1 MRIHRLEMQAFGPF
15 ADRQK
20 IDFDELGAQGLFLL
34 NGPTGAGKTS
44 VLDAICF
51 ALYGAV
57 PGARQEARKLRSD
70 HAAPGVPPEVVLE
83 FSAGPRRFTVVRSPQ
98 WERPAKRAG
107 SARGT
112 VTEQAKT
119 LLSEQVDGE
128 WVQKTARNDEAA
140 AEIQQLLGMSREQFT
155 RVVMLPQGDFAAFL
169 RADVTSRA
177 ELLQRLFGTWHY
189 EEVERE
195 LKLQADDAK
204 AELAQ
209 AQTSVDLLRAQA
221 RNEAA
226 RCAKLLGREDPQELV
241 QAAAGDTDAEAADA
255 QTAAAVPPSQRAET
269 GSDWL
274 RTVRE
279 ALAGH
284 LSTLKAAQAVRT
296 VTLADAEAFLH
307 KLEARRARGLAVLQ
321 LEAEERELARRQSS
335 SLPQR
340 AALESHTRAEGLRGY
355 LDAFASAEAGA
366 GKSAAAAVEALTEL
380 RIAAGPAGLGDLV
393 PDAEYQGSG
402 SSVLPEA
409 DALQGLEERTAKE
422 TTAAENALADAE
434 RAAALDR
441 QAAGERSRET
451 SLRAEAAAA
460 EEKADELRIE
470 QESLRTDLPR
480 LRALA
485 AGTEPARRRME
496 DADKVLAAI
505 EAFTEAQAAAA
516 ASAEKAALSRQR
528 YQDAREEWQ
537 NLLQLRLDQAAAEL
551 ASSLEPGEGCP
562 VCGSEAHPSP
572 APLPEDGKFVT
583 REEES
588 AARTAARNAERSW
601 EGARTAAETDAS
613 HAAALQAQ
621 GGDSDPGESR
631 IARDQAA
638 EDLQA
643 AEEAAAIL
651 AVSEERLQEVETELG
666 RLGEKRSGLL
676 QEAAQ
681 AQARASAAQEEIEE
695 LARRGSAEL
704 TETAELSDRLERLR
718 TVRRLTASAK
728 TGLQGFQ
735 QAAVFREEAEASL
748 AHALDG
754 TEFADAA
761 AARKALLP
769 ADEAGALRRE
779 LEALDAQ
786 AARLALR
793 RENEDA
799 LAALDSDG
807 TPEQI
812 PDEED
817 VAEASEAAGAARRA
831 VSDGAVQ
838 IGQLEG
844 SAGTLEELGAQ
855 LAVAEE
861 ELQPL
866 HSRHELLQSLSDTAR
881 GNGEN
886 NYRMALSTYVLA
898 ARLEQVAAAATERL
912 AAMTAGRYSL
922 VHDDSRSGNRRA
934 GLGLHVID
942 DWTGVR
948 RDTSTLSG
956 GESFMASLAL
966 ALGLADVVQQESGG
980 TSMETLFVDEGF
992 GSLDEE
998 ALEQVMDALEGLRD
1012 GGRVVGLV
1020 SHVAEMKLRI
1030 AAQLQITRGRNGST
1044 VRYRA
1049 AEALPA

>member
-434 RAAALDR
+434 RASALDR

-551 ASSLEPGEGCP
+551 ASSLEPGRAAPFAAVRPTRPRHRSRRTEN
-562 VCGSEAHPSP
+562 SSP
-572 APLPEDGKFVT
+572 GKKSPRPGPLPGTLNGPGK
-583 REEES
+583 
-588 AARTAARNAERSW
+588 APAR
-601 EGARTAAETDAS
+601 
-613 HAAALQAQ
+613 L
-621 GGDSDPGESR
+621 PK
-631 IARDQAA
+631 
-638 EDLQA
+638 LM
-643 AEEAAAIL
+643 
-651 AVSEERLQEVETELG
+651 
-666 RLGEKRSGLL
+666 
-676 QEAAQ
+676 
-681 AQARASAAQEEIEE
+681 
-695 LARRGSAEL
+695 
-704 TETAELSDRLERLR
+704 LR
-718 TVRRLTASAK
+718 T
-728 TGLQGFQ
+728 
-735 QAAVFREEAEASL
+735 
-748 AHALDG
+748 
-754 TEFADAA
+754 
-761 AARKALLP
+761 LP
-769 ADEAGALRRE
+769 PCR
-779 LEALDAQ
+779 
-786 AARLALR
+786 
-793 RENEDA
+793 
-799 LAALDSDG
+799 
-807 TPEQI
+807 
-812 PDEED
+812 
-817 VAEASEAAGAARRA
+817 
-831 VSDGAVQ
+831 
-838 IGQLEG
+838 
-844 SAGTLEELGAQ
+844 
-855 LAVAEE
+855 
-861 ELQPL
+861 
-866 HSRHELLQSLSDTAR
+866 
-881 GNGEN
+881 
-886 NYRMALSTYVLA
+886 
-898 ARLEQVAAAATERL
+898 
-912 AAMTAGRYSL
+912 
-922 VHDDSRSGNRRA
+922 RRA
-934 GLGLHVID
+934 GTPTPVNPALRG
-942 DWTGVR
+942 TRPPKTCGPR
-948 RDTSTLSG
+948 RKRLRSWPFPKNASRRWKPNWG
-956 GESFMASLAL
+956 GWA
-966 ALGLADVVQQESGG
+966 
-980 TSMETLFVDEGF
+980 
-992 GSLDEE
+992 
-998 ALEQVMDALEGLRD
+998 
-1012 GGRVVGLV
+1012 
-1020 SHVAEMKLRI
+1020 
-1030 AAQLQITRGRNGST
+1030 RNGPASCRKPPRRRP
-1044 VRYRA
+1044 VPRRLRKKSKS
-1049 AEALPA
+1049 LPAGVPRSLPKPLSSRTGWNVCGQCAV